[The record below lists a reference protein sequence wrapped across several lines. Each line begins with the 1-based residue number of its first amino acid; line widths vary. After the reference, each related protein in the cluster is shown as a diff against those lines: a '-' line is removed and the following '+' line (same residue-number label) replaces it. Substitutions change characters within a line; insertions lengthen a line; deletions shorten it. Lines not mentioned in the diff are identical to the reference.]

1 MLVTAIEAV
10 KQVAP
15 VQRNV
20 AGFII
25 TDVMFHP
32 PLCIPA
38 VPEGIEITVSL
49 QQVTRTRDADS
60 PLFEF
65 RIGGERVVSP
75 ANCTG
80 SIQVIYEPD
89 RTDINGG
96 QAEHEWFDSRRKT
109 SEVATRTC
117 TVSVDPAEFYYR
129 LAQYG
134 YEYGPTFNRIKALW
148 CDGINNTQVLS
159 EIHTFSENDD
169 LGLAQLT
176 IHPTTLDSILQTMNA
191 TYTNMANERKPPAIP
206 THVDKLWVSNTGL
219 KGSEMEC
226 VKTHAVSQQN
236 PTGRMTYSLTVLDS
250 KQERVL
256 MTVDGLKTIAAGA
269 PKSHGLGTLSSEGIL
284 CHHLDWKPDV
294 DLLSIGDLQYI
305 CNGHHLQGEPV
316 QFYRDLDLLL
326 TIYILKTLEYLQT
339 VDCTTLDAHL
349 KCYIDWMA
357 EQRERLETGESRF
370 TIRECQDAMAND
382 DFVNGLH
389 TQLESANKEGLFF
402 STVCRGL
409 IKVLTQK
416 INAEDHLRGRL
427 VIEYCQEMVSS
438 PIRSVLYWL
447 FSRAMHPRLRAHF
460 WLNALESTWTF
471 WAIRTPS

>member
-1 MLVTAIEAV
+1 MA
-10 KQVAP
+10 Q
-15 VQRNV
+15 
-20 AGFII
+20 F
-25 TDVMFHP
+25 
-32 PLCIPA
+32 LC
-38 VPEGIEITVSL
+38 
-49 QQVTRTRDADS
+49 
-60 PLFEF
+60 
-65 RIGGERVVSP
+65 
-75 ANCTG
+75 
-80 SIQVIYEPD
+80 
-89 RTDINGG
+89 
-96 QAEHEWFDSRRKT
+96 
-109 SEVATRTC
+109 
-117 TVSVDPAEFYYR
+117 
-129 LAQYG
+129 
-134 YEYGPTFNRIKALW
+134 
-148 CDGINNTQVLS
+148 
-159 EIHTFSENDD
+159 
-169 LGLAQLT
+169 
-176 IHPTTLDSILQTMNA
+176 
-191 TYTNMANERKPPAIP
+191 
-206 THVDKLWVSNTGL
+206 
-219 KGSEMEC
+219 
-226 VKTHAVSQQN
+226 
-236 PTGRMTYSLTVLDS
+236 
-250 KQERVL
+250 
-256 MTVDGLKTIAAGA
+256 
-269 PKSHGLGTLSSEGIL
+269 
-284 CHHLDWKPDV
+284 
-294 DLLSIGDLQYI
+294 I

-339 VDCTTLDAHL
+339 VDYTTLDAHL

-447 FSRAMHPRLRAHF
+447 FSRAMHPRLRAHS